1 MVAPG
6 MKPYSPYGLHR
17 VMRPPNALPQR
28 ADVLDPSPPVR
39 HGEVLIDVERLNL
52 DAASYRQL
60 REEQGSDPPAMRDRV
75 VAIVRERG
83 KMHNPVTGSGGM
95 LIGTVREVGEERDD
109 LLPGD
114 RVATLVSLTL
124 TPLHLDDLSGWD
136 GGSEQV
142 PARGHAILFETAP
155 YARLPDDL
163 PVALALAV
171 LDVAG
176 APAQVARLAP
186 GRHLTLVVGAGGK
199 SGLLAMEAARD
210 RSERVAGLVLRDE
223 DADTLRGLGFDEV
236 VVADARDPVDALH
249 AAIRELG
256 GDEAGVAD
264 LVVNCVDVPGTE
276 GTSILLCREG
286 GLLYFFSMATS
297 FTAAALTAEGLG
309 KDVSMLIGSG
319 YAPDHAELALQML
332 RDHPELRAVL
342 ARRFPG

>member
-1 MVAPG
+1 MVAALV
-6 MKPYSPYGLHR
+6 KPYSPYGLHR
-17 VMRPPNALPQR
+17 VVQPPNALPQR
-28 ADVLDPSPPVR
+28 AEVLDPNPPVR

-60 REEQGSDPPAMRDRV
+60 RDEQSGDPASIRDRV
-75 VAIVRERG
+75 AAIVRERG

-95 LIGTVREVGEERDD
+95 LIGTVREVGEGRDD

-124 TPLHLDDLSGWD
+124 TPLQLDDVSAWD
-136 GGSEQV
+136 GESEQIPV
-142 PARGHAILFETAP
+142 RGHAIMFETAP
-155 YARLPDDL
+155 YARLPEDL
-163 PVALALAV
+163 PVPLALAV

-186 GRHLTLVVGAGGK
+186 GRGLTLVIGAAGK

-210 RSERVAGLVLRDE
+210 RSERVAGLVIDGEDE
-223 DADTLRGLGFDEV
+223 GTLRNLGFDEV
-236 VVADARDPVDALH
+236 IVGDAREPVDTLH
-249 AAIRELG
+249 AAIGALG
-256 GDEAGVAD
+256 GDESGVAD

-276 GTSILLCREG
+276 GASILLCREG
-286 GLLYFFSMATS
+286 GLIYFFSMATS
-297 FTAAALTAEGLG
+297 FPAAALTAEGLG
-309 KDVSMLIGSG
+309 KDVAMMIGSG
-319 YAPDHAELALQML
+319 YAPDHAEVALQML